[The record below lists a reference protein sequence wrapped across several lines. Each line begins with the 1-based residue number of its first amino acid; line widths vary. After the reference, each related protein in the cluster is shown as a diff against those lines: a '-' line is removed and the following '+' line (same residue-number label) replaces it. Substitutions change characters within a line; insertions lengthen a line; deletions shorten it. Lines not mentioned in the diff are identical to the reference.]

1 MNNITTYKIIE
12 NLKQLRK
19 NFNLTQA
26 DLAKKLNLSFQQIS
40 NLENGRRN
48 LTLEQALLLNQIF
61 GVSVDWILGISS
73 IPQNINTEA
82 VSKALIVRINDIYEQ
97 THKWKQSAPDK
108 PEAKQEILD
117 LCEAYRK
124 INKNRTSKLE
134 KILEIQKTV
143 ELWWYLKQKISMI
156 D

>member
-1 MNNITTYKIIE
+1 MNNITTSKIIE

-48 LTLEQALLLNQIF
+48 LTLEQTLLLNQKF

-73 IPQNINTEA
+73 IPQNTNTEA
-82 VSKALIVRINDIYEQ
+82 VSKALLIRINDIYEQ
-97 THKWKQSAPDK
+97 THKWKPSAPDK

-117 LCEAYRK
+117 LCEAYNE
-124 INKNRTSKLE
+124 INQNKASELN
-134 KILEIQKTV
+134 KILEIQKAV
-143 ELWWYLKQKISMI
+143 ELW
-156 D
+156 

>member
-143 ELWWYLKQKISMI
+143 ELW
-156 D
+156 

>member
-1 MNNITTYKIIE
+1 MNNISTSKIIE

-48 LTLEQALLLNQIF
+48 LTLEQTLLLNQKF

-73 IPQNINTEA
+73 IPQNTNTEA
-82 VSKALIVRINDIYEQ
+82 VSKALLIRINDIYEQ
-97 THKWKQSAPDK
+97 THKWKPSAPDK

-117 LCEAYRK
+117 LCEAYRE
-124 INKNRTSKLE
+124 INKNRTSELE

-143 ELWWYLKQKISMI
+143 ELW
-156 D
+156 

>member
-1 MNNITTYKIIE
+1 MNNISASQITKNIKE
-12 NLKQLRK
+12 LRK
-19 NFNLTQA
+19 KFNLTQA
-26 DLAKKLNLSFQQIS
+26 GLAKKLNLSFQQIS

-61 GVSVDWILGISS
+61 GVSIDWILGISS

-97 THKWKQSAPDK
+97 THKWKPSATDK

-117 LCEAYRK
+117 LCKAYME
-124 INKNRTSKLE
+124 INKNRTSELE

-143 ELWWYLKQKISMI
+143 DLW
-156 D
+156 

>member
-1 MNNITTYKIIE
+1 MNNITTSKIIE

-48 LTLEQALLLNQIF
+48 LTLEQTLLLNQKF

-73 IPQNINTEA
+73 IPQNTNTEA
-82 VSKALIVRINDIYEQ
+82 VSKALLIRINDIYEQ
-97 THKWKQSAPDK
+97 THKWKPSAPDK

-117 LCEAYRK
+117 LCEAYRE
-124 INKNRTSKLE
+124 INKNRTSELE

-143 ELWWYLKQKISMI
+143 ELW
-156 D
+156 

>member
-1 MNNITTYKIIE
+1 MNNITTSKIIE

-48 LTLEQALLLNQIF
+48 LTLEQTLLLNQKF

-73 IPQNINTEA
+73 IPQNTNTEV
-82 VSKALIVRINDIYEQ
+82 VSKALLIRINDIYEQ
-97 THKWKQSAPDK
+97 THKWKPSAPDK

-117 LCEAYRK
+117 LCEAYRE
-124 INKNRTSKLE
+124 INKNRTSELE

-143 ELWWYLKQKISMI
+143 ELW
-156 D
+156 

>member
-1 MNNITTYKIIE
+1 MNNITTSKIIE

-48 LTLEQALLLNQIF
+48 LTLEQTLLLNQKF

-73 IPQNINTEA
+73 IPQNTNTEA
-82 VSKALIVRINDIYEQ
+82 VSKALLIRINDIYEQ
-97 THKWKQSAPDK
+97 THKWKPSAPDK

-117 LCEAYRK
+117 LCEAYRE
-124 INKNRTSKLE
+124 INKNRTSELE

-143 ELWWYLKQKISMI
+143 EFW
-156 D
+156 

>member
-1 MNNITTYKIIE
+1 MNNITTSKIIE

-26 DLAKKLNLSFQQIS
+26 DLAKKLYLSFQQIS

-48 LTLEQALLLNQIF
+48 LTLEQTLLLNQKF

-73 IPQNINTEA
+73 IPQNTNTEA
-82 VSKALIVRINDIYEQ
+82 VSKALLIRINDIYEQ
-97 THKWKQSAPDK
+97 THKWKPSAPDK

-117 LCEAYRK
+117 LCEAYNE
-124 INKNRTSKLE
+124 INKNKALE
-134 KILEIQKTV
+134 LNKILEIQKAV
-143 ELWWYLKQKISMI
+143 ELW
-156 D
+156 

>member
-1 MNNITTYKIIE
+1 MNNISTSIITK
-12 NLKQLRK
+12 NIKQLRK

-48 LTLEQALLLNQIF
+48 LSLEQALLLNQIF
-61 GVSVDWILGISS
+61 SVSTDWILGISS
-73 IPQNINTEA
+73 VPQNINTEA
-82 VSKALIVRINDIYEQ
+82 VSKALLIRINDIYEQ
-97 THKWKQSAPDK
+97 TKKWKASAPDK

-117 LCEAYRK
+117 LCKAYNE
-124 INKNRTSKLE
+124 INKNKASELN

-143 ELWWYLKQKISMI
+143 ELW
-156 D
+156 

>member
-1 MNNITTYKIIE
+1 MNNITTSKIIE

-48 LTLEQALLLNQIF
+48 LTLEQTLLLNQKF

-73 IPQNINTEA
+73 IPQNTNTEA
-82 VSKALIVRINDIYEQ
+82 VSKALLIRINDIYEQ
-97 THKWKQSAPDK
+97 THKWKPSAPDK

-117 LCEAYRK
+117 LCEAYNE
-124 INKNRTSKLE
+124 INKNKASELN
-134 KILEIQKTV
+134 KILEIKKAV
-143 ELWWYLKQKISMI
+143 ELW
-156 D
+156 

>member
-1 MNNITTYKIIE
+1 MNNITTSKIIE

-48 LTLEQALLLNQIF
+48 LTLKQTLLLNQKF

-73 IPQNINTEA
+73 VPQNTNTEA
-82 VSKALIVRINDIYEQ
+82 VSKALLIRINDIYEQ
-97 THKWKQSAPDK
+97 THKWKPSAPDK

-117 LCEAYRK
+117 LCEVYNE
-124 INKNRTSKLE
+124 INKNKASELN
-134 KILEIQKTV
+134 KILEIQKAV
-143 ELWWYLKQKISMI
+143 ELW
-156 D
+156 

>member
-1 MNNITTYKIIE
+1 MNNITTSKIIE

-48 LTLEQALLLNQIF
+48 LTLEQTLLLNQKF

-73 IPQNINTEA
+73 IPQNTNTEA
-82 VSKALIVRINDIYEQ
+82 VSKALLIRINDIYEQ
-97 THKWKQSAPDK
+97 THKWKPSAPDK

-117 LCEAYRK
+117 LCEAYNE
-124 INKNRTSKLE
+124 INKNKASELN

-143 ELWWYLKQKISMI
+143 ELW
-156 D
+156 

>member
-1 MNNITTYKIIE
+1 MNNITTSKIIE
-12 NLKQLRK
+12 NIKQLRK

-48 LTLEQALLLNQIF
+48 LTLEQALLLNQKF

-73 IPQNINTEA
+73 IPQNTNTEA
-82 VSKALIVRINDIYEQ
+82 VSKALLIRINDIYEQ
-97 THKWKQSAPDK
+97 THKWKPSAPDK

-117 LCEAYRK
+117 LYEAYRE
-124 INKNRTSKLE
+124 INKNRTSELE

-143 ELWWYLKQKISMI
+143 ELW
-156 D
+156 

>member
-1 MNNITTYKIIE
+1 MNNITTSKIIE

-48 LTLEQALLLNQIF
+48 LTLEQTLLLNQKF

-73 IPQNINTEA
+73 IPQNTNTEA
-82 VSKALIVRINDIYEQ
+82 VSKALLIRINDIYEQ
-97 THKWKQSAPDK
+97 THKWKPSAPDK

-117 LCEAYRK
+117 LCEAYNE
-124 INKNRTSKLE
+124 INKNKPSELN
-134 KILEIQKTV
+134 KILEIQKAV
-143 ELWWYLKQKISMI
+143 KLW
-156 D
+156 

>member
-40 NLENGRRN
+40 SLENGRRN
-48 LTLEQALLLNQIF
+48 LTLKQALLLNQIF

-73 IPQNINTEA
+73 TPQNINTEA
-82 VSKALIVRINDIYEQ
+82 VSKALIIRINDIYEQ
-97 THKWKQSAPDK
+97 THKWKPSAPDK

-117 LCEAYRK
+117 LCEAYRE
-124 INKNRTSKLE
+124 INKNRTSELE

-143 ELWWYLKQKISMI
+143 ELW
-156 D
+156 

>member
-1 MNNITTYKIIE
+1 MNNIITSKIIE

-48 LTLEQALLLNQIF
+48 LTLEQALLLNQKF

-73 IPQNINTEA
+73 ITQNTNTEA
-82 VSKALIVRINDIYEQ
+82 VSKALLIRINDIYEQ
-97 THKWKQSAPDK
+97 THIWEPSAPDK

-117 LCEAYRK
+117 LCEAYNE
-124 INKNRTSKLE
+124 INKNKASELN
-134 KILEIQKTV
+134 KILEIQKAV
-143 ELWWYLKQKISMI
+143 ELW
-156 D
+156 

>member
-1 MNNITTYKIIE
+1 MNNITTSKIIE

-26 DLAKKLNLSFQQIS
+26 DLAKKLNLSFKQIS

-48 LTLEQALLLNQIF
+48 LTLEQTLLLNQKF

-73 IPQNINTEA
+73 IPQNTNTEA
-82 VSKALIVRINDIYEQ
+82 VSKALLIRINDIYEQ
-97 THKWKQSAPDK
+97 THKWKPSAPDK

-117 LCEAYRK
+117 LCEAYNE
-124 INKNRTSKLE
+124 INKNKASELN
-134 KILEIQKTV
+134 KILEIQKAV
-143 ELWWYLKQKISMI
+143 ELW
-156 D
+156 

>member
-1 MNNITTYKIIE
+1 MNNITTSKIIE

-48 LTLEQALLLNQIF
+48 LTLEQTLLLNQKF

-73 IPQNINTEA
+73 IPQNTNIEA
-82 VSKALIVRINDIYEQ
+82 VSKALLIRINDIYEQ
-97 THKWKQSAPDK
+97 THKWKPSAPDK

-117 LCEAYRK
+117 LCEAYRE
-124 INKNRTSKLE
+124 INKNRTSELE

-143 ELWWYLKQKISMI
+143 EFW
-156 D
+156 

>member
-1 MNNITTYKIIE
+1 MNNISTFIITK
-12 NLKQLRK
+12 NIKQLRK

-48 LTLEQALLLNQIF
+48 LTLEQALLLNQKF

-73 IPQNINTEA
+73 IPQNTNTEA
-82 VSKALIVRINDIYEQ
+82 VSKALLIRINDIYEQ
-97 THKWKQSAPDK
+97 THKWKPSAPDK

-117 LCEAYRK
+117 LCEAYRE
-124 INKNRTSKLE
+124 INKNRTSELE
-134 KILEIQKTV
+134 KILEIKKTV
-143 ELWWYLKQKISMI
+143 ELW
-156 D
+156 

>member
-1 MNNITTYKIIE
+1 MNNITTSKIIE

-48 LTLEQALLLNQIF
+48 LTLEQTLLLNQKF

-73 IPQNINTEA
+73 IPQNTNTEA
-82 VSKALIVRINDIYEQ
+82 VSKALLIRINDIYEQ
-97 THKWKQSAPDK
+97 THKWKPSAPDK

-117 LCEAYRK
+117 LCETYNE
-124 INKNRTSKLE
+124 INKNKASELN
-134 KILEIQKTV
+134 KILEIQKAV
-143 ELWWYLKQKISMI
+143 ELW
-156 D
+156 

>member
-1 MNNITTYKIIE
+1 MNNITTSKIIE

-48 LTLEQALLLNQIF
+48 LTLEQTLLLNQKF

-73 IPQNINTEA
+73 IPQNTNTEA
-82 VSKALIVRINDIYEQ
+82 VSKALLIRINDIYEQ
-97 THKWKQSAPDK
+97 THKWKPSAPDK

-124 INKNRTSKLE
+124 INKNRTSELE

-143 ELWWYLKQKISMI
+143 ELW
-156 D
+156 

>member
-1 MNNITTYKIIE
+1 MNNITTSKIIE

-48 LTLEQALLLNQIF
+48 LTLEQTLLLNQKF

-73 IPQNINTEA
+73 IPQNTNTEA
-82 VSKALIVRINDIYEQ
+82 VSKALLIRINDIYEQ
-97 THKWKQSAPDK
+97 THKWKPSAPDK

-117 LCEAYRK
+117 LCEAYRE
-124 INKNRTSKLE
+124 INKNRTSELE
-134 KILEIQKTV
+134 KILEIQKAV
-143 ELWWYLKQKISMI
+143 ELW
-156 D
+156 

>member
-1 MNNITTYKIIE
+1 MNNITTSKIIE

-48 LTLEQALLLNQIF
+48 LTLEQTLLLNQKF

-73 IPQNINTEA
+73 IPQNTNTEA
-82 VSKALIVRINDIYEQ
+82 VSKALLIRINDIYEQ
-97 THKWKQSAPDK
+97 THKWKPSAPDK

-117 LCEAYRK
+117 LCEAYSE
-124 INKNRTSKLE
+124 INKNKASELN
-134 KILEIQKTV
+134 KILEIQKAV
-143 ELWWYLKQKISMI
+143 ELW
-156 D
+156 

>member
-1 MNNITTYKIIE
+1 MNNITTSKIIE

-48 LTLEQALLLNQIF
+48 LTLEQTLLLNQKF

-73 IPQNINTEA
+73 IPQNTNTEA
-82 VSKALIVRINDIYEQ
+82 VSKALLIRINDIYEQ
-97 THKWKQSAPDK
+97 THKWKPSAPDK

-117 LCEAYRK
+117 LCEAYRE
-124 INKNRTSKLE
+124 INKSRTSELE

-143 ELWWYLKQKISMI
+143 ELW
-156 D
+156 

>member
-1 MNNITTYKIIE
+1 MNNITTSKIIE

-48 LTLEQALLLNQIF
+48 LTLEQTLLLNQKF

-73 IPQNINTEA
+73 IPQNKNTEA
-82 VSKALIVRINDIYEQ
+82 VSKALLIRINDIYEQ
-97 THKWKQSAPDK
+97 THKWKPSAPDK

-117 LCEAYRK
+117 LCEAYNE
-124 INKNRTSKLE
+124 INKNKASELN
-134 KILEIQKTV
+134 KILEIQKAV
-143 ELWWYLKQKISMI
+143 ELW
-156 D
+156 

>member
-1 MNNITTYKIIE
+1 M
-12 NLKQLRK
+12 
-19 NFNLTQA
+19 
-26 DLAKKLNLSFQQIS
+26 
-40 NLENGRRN
+40 
-48 LTLEQALLLNQIF
+48 NQIF

-143 ELWWYLKQKISMI
+143 ELW
-156 D
+156 

>member
-1 MNNITTYKIIE
+1 MNNITTSKIIE

-48 LTLEQALLLNQIF
+48 LTLEQTLLLNQKF

-73 IPQNINTEA
+73 IPQNTNTEA
-82 VSKALIVRINDIYEQ
+82 VSKALLIRINDIYEQ
-97 THKWKQSAPDK
+97 THKWKSSAPDK

-117 LCEAYRK
+117 LCETYNE
-124 INKNRTSKLE
+124 INKNKASELN
-134 KILEIQKTV
+134 KILEIQKAV
-143 ELWWYLKQKISMI
+143 ELW
-156 D
+156 

>member
-1 MNNITTYKIIE
+1 MNNITTSKIIE

-48 LTLEQALLLNQIF
+48 LTLEQTLLLNQKF

-73 IPQNINTEA
+73 IPQNTNTEA
-82 VSKALIVRINDIYEQ
+82 VSKALLIRINDIYEQ
-97 THKWKQSAPDK
+97 THKWKPSAPDK

-117 LCEAYRK
+117 LCEAYNE
-124 INKNRTSKLE
+124 INKNKASELN
-134 KILEIQKTV
+134 KILEIQKAV
-143 ELWWYLKQKISMI
+143 ELW
-156 D
+156 

>member
-1 MNNITTYKIIE
+1 MNNIITSKIIE

-48 LTLEQALLLNQIF
+48 LTLEQALLLNQKF

-73 IPQNINTEA
+73 ILQNTNTEA
-82 VSKALIVRINDIYEQ
+82 VSKALLIRINDIYEQ
-97 THKWKQSAPDK
+97 THIWNPSAPDK

-117 LCEAYRK
+117 LCEAYNE
-124 INKNRTSKLE
+124 INKNKASELN
-134 KILEIQKTV
+134 KILEIQKAV
-143 ELWWYLKQKISMI
+143 ELW
-156 D
+156 

>member
-61 GVSVDWILGISS
+61 GISVDWILGISS

-143 ELWWYLKQKISMI
+143 ELW
-156 D
+156 

>member
-1 MNNITTYKIIE
+1 MNNITTSKIIE
-12 NLKQLRK
+12 NIKQLRK

-48 LTLEQALLLNQIF
+48 LTLEQTLLLNQKF

-73 IPQNINTEA
+73 VPQNTNTEA
-82 VSKALIVRINDIYEQ
+82 VSKALLIRINDIYEQ
-97 THKWKQSAPDK
+97 THKWKPSAPDK

-117 LCEAYRK
+117 LCEVYNE
-124 INKNRTSKLE
+124 INKNKASELN
-134 KILEIQKTV
+134 KILEIQKAV
-143 ELWWYLKQKISMI
+143 ELW
-156 D
+156 

>member
-1 MNNITTYKIIE
+1 MNNITTSKIIE

-48 LTLEQALLLNQIF
+48 LTLEQALLLNQKF

-73 IPQNINTEA
+73 IPQNTNTEA
-82 VSKALIVRINDIYEQ
+82 VSKALLIRINDIYEQ
-97 THKWKQSAPDK
+97 THKWKPSAPDK

-117 LCEAYRK
+117 LCEAYNE
-124 INKNRTSKLE
+124 INKNKASELN
-134 KILEIQKTV
+134 KILEIQKAV
-143 ELWWYLKQKISMI
+143 ELW
-156 D
+156 

>member
-1 MNNITTYKIIE
+1 MNNITTSKIIE

-26 DLAKKLNLSFQQIS
+26 DLAKKLNLSFQQIN

-48 LTLEQALLLNQIF
+48 LTLEQTLLLNQKF

-73 IPQNINTEA
+73 IPQNTNTEA
-82 VSKALIVRINDIYEQ
+82 VSKALLIRINDIYEQ
-97 THKWKQSAPDK
+97 THKWKPSAPDK

-117 LCEAYRK
+117 LCEAYNE
-124 INKNRTSKLE
+124 INKNKASELN
-134 KILEIQKTV
+134 KILEIQKAV
-143 ELWWYLKQKISMI
+143 ELW
-156 D
+156 

>member
-1 MNNITTYKIIE
+1 MNNITTSKIIE

-40 NLENGRRN
+40 NLENGKRN
-48 LTLEQALLLNQIF
+48 LTLEQTLLLNQKF

-73 IPQNINTEA
+73 IPQNTNTEA
-82 VSKALIVRINDIYEQ
+82 VSKALLIRINDIYEQ
-97 THKWKQSAPDK
+97 THKWKPSAPDK

-117 LCEAYRK
+117 LCEAYRE
-124 INKNRTSKLE
+124 INKSRTSELE

-143 ELWWYLKQKISMI
+143 ELW
-156 D
+156 

>member
-1 MNNITTYKIIE
+1 MNNITTSKIIE

-48 LTLEQALLLNQIF
+48 LTLEQTLLLNQKF

-73 IPQNINTEA
+73 IPQNTNTEA
-82 VSKALIVRINDIYEQ
+82 VSKALLIRINDIYEQ
-97 THKWKQSAPDK
+97 THKWKPSAPDK

-117 LCEAYRK
+117 LCEAYNE
-124 INKNRTSKLE
+124 INKNKALE
-134 KILEIQKTV
+134 LNKILEIQKAV
-143 ELWWYLKQKISMI
+143 ELW
-156 D
+156 

>member
-1 MNNITTYKIIE
+1 MNNITTSKIIE

-19 NFNLTQA
+19 NFNLTQV

-48 LTLEQALLLNQIF
+48 LTLEQTLLLNQKF

-73 IPQNINTEA
+73 IPQNTNTEA
-82 VSKALIVRINDIYEQ
+82 VSKALLIRINDIYEQ
-97 THKWKQSAPDK
+97 THKWKPSAPDK

-117 LCEAYRK
+117 LCEAYNE
-124 INKNRTSKLE
+124 INKNKASELN
-134 KILEIQKTV
+134 KILEIQKAV
-143 ELWWYLKQKISMI
+143 ELW
-156 D
+156 

>member
-1 MNNITTYKIIE
+1 MNNITTSKIIE

-48 LTLEQALLLNQIF
+48 LTLEQTLLLNQKF

-73 IPQNINTEA
+73 IPQNTNTEA
-82 VSKALIVRINDIYEQ
+82 VSKALLIRINDIYEQ
-97 THKWKQSAPDK
+97 THKWKPSAPDK
-108 PEAKQEILD
+108 PEVKQEILD
-117 LCEAYRK
+117 LCEAYRE
-124 INKNRTSKLE
+124 INKNRTSELE

-143 ELWWYLKQKISMI
+143 EFW
-156 D
+156 

>member
-1 MNNITTYKIIE
+1 MNNITTSKIIE

-48 LTLEQALLLNQIF
+48 LTLEQTLLLNQKF

-73 IPQNINTEA
+73 IPQNKNTEA
-82 VSKALIVRINDIYEQ
+82 VSKALLIRINYIYEQ
-97 THKWKQSAPDK
+97 THKWKPSAPDK

-117 LCEAYRK
+117 LCEAYNE
-124 INKNRTSKLE
+124 INKNKASELN
-134 KILEIQKTV
+134 KILEIQKAV
-143 ELWWYLKQKISMI
+143 ELW
-156 D
+156 